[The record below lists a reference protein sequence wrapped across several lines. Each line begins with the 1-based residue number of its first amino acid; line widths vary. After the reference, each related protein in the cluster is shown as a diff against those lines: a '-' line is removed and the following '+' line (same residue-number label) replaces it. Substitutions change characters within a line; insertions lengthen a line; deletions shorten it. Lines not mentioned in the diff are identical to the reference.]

1 MEDLNMKKTYMQ
13 PTTNVESAQPTN
25 LLCESFKGDTST
37 GLVDGG
43 GSSGEAHALESAWN
57 IWGDEE

>member
-1 MEDLNMKKTYMQ
+1 MKKTYMQ